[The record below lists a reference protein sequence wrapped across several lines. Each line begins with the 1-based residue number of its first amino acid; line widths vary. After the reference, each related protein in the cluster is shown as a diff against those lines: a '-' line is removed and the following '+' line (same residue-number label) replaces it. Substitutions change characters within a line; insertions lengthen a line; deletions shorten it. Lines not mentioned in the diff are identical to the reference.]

1 MTYITI
7 TLEWPI
13 PYKLE
18 NRKNSMP
25 KENRP
30 KTYQKKI
37 KHGDPSSKHRDLLLK
52 KVMVKTLV

>member
-25 KENRP
+25 KE
-30 KTYQKKI
+30 KTKNI
-37 KHGDPSSKHRDLLLK
+37 SEEN
-52 KVMVKTLV
+52 